1 MRETAGSEL
10 KEPMKAAN
18 LLKRPEIS
26 YDQISRII
34 PPEVE
39 VIE

>member
-1 MRETAGSEL
+1 MLHEIMRETDGSEL

-26 YDQISRII
+26 YDQI
-34 PPEVE
+34 
-39 VIE
+39 IENHST